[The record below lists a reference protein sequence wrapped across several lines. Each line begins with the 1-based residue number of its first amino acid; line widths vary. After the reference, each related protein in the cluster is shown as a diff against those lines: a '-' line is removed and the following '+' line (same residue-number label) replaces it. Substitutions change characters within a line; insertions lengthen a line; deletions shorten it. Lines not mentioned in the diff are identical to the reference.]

1 MTKTIYIESL
11 RQVIID
17 GDEDQAASAAQAAI
31 DAGVDPAKLIKKA
44 INAPMDEIGKA
55 FQNGDIFLPELIM
68 IGDTARIAS
77 DVIVP
82 HISLE
87 DQDASSG
94 GKVVIGTIQ
103 GDMHDIGKNIVSAYL
118 MATGF
123 KVKDLGTDVTPK
135 DFIRAVVDE
144 KADVIAISTL
154 LSTTQPL
161 FANITKTLVDSGQR
175 DKVYVIVGGGP
186 VTPEW
191 AADIGA
197 DGYGRDAADAAD
209 LTRQVLTAGEKPPFK
224 TPLVIGALKQ

>member
-1 MTKTIYIESL
+1 MTDKAYIKAL
-11 RQVIID
+11 RSVIID

-31 DAGVDPAKLIKKA
+31 DGGVDPATLIKEA
-44 INAPMDEIGKA
+44 INDPMDEVGKK
-55 FQNGDIFLPELIM
+55 FQSGDIFLPELIM
-68 IGDTARIAS
+68 IGDTARVAS

-82 HISLE
+82 HISVE
-87 DQDASSG
+87 NQDAASG

-135 DFIRAVVDE
+135 DFIRAAVDE

-161 FANITKTLVDSGQR
+161 FANIVKTLVDSGQR

-191 AADIGA
+191 AADIAA

-209 LTRQVLTAGEKPPFK
+209 LTRQVLASDTKPPFDK
-224 TPLVIGALKQ
+224 PLVIGALKQ

>member
-1 MTKTIYIESL
+1 MTEEKYIEEL
-11 RQVIID
+11 RQIIVE
-17 GDEDQAASAAQAAI
+17 GDDDQAASAAQAAI
-31 DAGVDPAKLIKKA
+31 DAGVNPTTLIKEA
-44 INAPMDEIGKA
+44 INGPMDDIGKK

-68 IGDTARIAS
+68 IGDAARVAS

-87 DQDASSG
+87 DQDAASG
-94 GKVVIGTIQ
+94 GTVVIGTIQ

-135 DFIRAVVDE
+135 DFVRAVANE
-144 KADVIAISTL
+144 NADVIAISTL

-161 FANITKTLVDSGQR
+161 FDNITKTLVDSGQR
-175 DKVYVIVGGGP
+175 EDVYVIVGGGP

-191 AADIGA
+191 AAEIGA

-209 LTRQVLTAGEKPPFK
+209 LTRQVLTAGKKPPFDK
-224 TPLVIGALKQ
+224 PLVIGALKQ

>member
-1 MTKTIYIESL
+1 MTEKDFIKEL
-11 RQVIID
+11 MQVIVE

-31 DAGVDPAKLIKKA
+31 DAGVDPKQLIKES
-44 INAPMDEIGKA
+44 INAPMNDVGKK

-68 IGDTARIAS
+68 IGDAARIAS

-87 DQDASSG
+87 DQDAASG
-94 GKVVIGTIQ
+94 GTVVIGTIQ

-123 KVKDLGTDVTPK
+123 NVKDLGTDVTPK
-135 DFIRAVVDE
+135 EFLQAVADE

-209 LTRQVLTAGEKPPFK
+209 LTRQVLTSKTKPPFD

>member
-1 MTKTIYIESL
+1 MTEEKYIEEL
-11 RQVIID
+11 RQIIVE
-17 GDEDQAASAAQAAI
+17 GDDDQAASAARAAI
-31 DAGVDPAKLIKKA
+31 DAGVNPTTLIKEA
-44 INAPMDEIGKA
+44 INGPMDDIGKK

-68 IGDTARIAS
+68 IGDAARVAS

-87 DQDASSG
+87 DQDAASG
-94 GKVVIGTIQ
+94 GTVVIGTIQ

-135 DFIRAVVDE
+135 DFVRAVANE
-144 KADVIAISTL
+144 NADVIAISTL

-161 FANITKTLVDSGQR
+161 FDNITKTLVDSGQR
-175 DKVYVIVGGGP
+175 EDVYVIVGGGP

-191 AADIGA
+191 AAEIGA

-209 LTRQVLTAGEKPPFK
+209 LTRQVLTAGKKPPFDK
-224 TPLVIGALKQ
+224 PLVIGALKQ

>member
-1 MTKTIYIESL
+1 MTEEKYIEAL
-11 RQVIID
+11 RQIIVE
-17 GDEDQAASAAQAAI
+17 GDDDQAASAAQAAI
-31 DAGVDPAKLIKKA
+31 EAGVNPSLLIKEA
-44 INAPMDEIGKA
+44 INAPMDDIGKK
-55 FQNGDIFLPELIM
+55 FQDGDIFLPELIM
-68 IGDTARIAS
+68 IGDAARVAS

-82 HISLE
+82 HISVE
-87 DQDASSG
+87 DLDAASG
-94 GKVVIGTIQ
+94 GTVVIGTIQ

-135 DFIRAVVDE
+135 DFVRAVAAE

-175 DKVYVIVGGGP
+175 EDVYVIVGGGP

-191 AADIGA
+191 AAEIGS

-209 LTRQVLTAGEKPPFK
+209 LARQVLTAGKNPPFDK
-224 TPLVIGALKQ
+224 PLVIGALKQ

>member
-1 MTKTIYIESL
+1 MDNQKYIDAL
-11 RQVIID
+11 RQIIIE
-17 GDEDQAASAAQAAI
+17 GDDDQAAEAAQAAI
-31 DAGVDPAKLIKKA
+31 DAGVDPSQLIKEA
-44 INAPMDEIGKA
+44 INAPMDEIGKK
-55 FQNGDIFLPELIM
+55 FQDGDIFLPELIM
-68 IGDTARIAS
+68 IGDAARVAS

-82 HISLE
+82 HISVE
-87 DQDASSG
+87 DLDAASG
-94 GKVVIGTIQ
+94 GTVVIGTIQ

-135 DFIRAVVDE
+135 EFVQAVADE

-175 DKVYVIVGGGP
+175 EDVYVIVGGGP

-191 AADIGA
+191 AAEIGA

-209 LTRQVLTAGEKPPFK
+209 LTRQVLNAGKKAPFDK
-224 TPLVIGALKQ
+224 PLVVGALKQ